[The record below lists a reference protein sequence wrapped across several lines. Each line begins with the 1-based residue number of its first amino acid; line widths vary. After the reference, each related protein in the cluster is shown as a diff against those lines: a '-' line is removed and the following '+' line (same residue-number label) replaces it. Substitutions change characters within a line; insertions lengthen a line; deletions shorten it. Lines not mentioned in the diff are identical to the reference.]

1 MSSNIIPNTND
12 GSQDAPKLCVY
23 LNLNNL
29 EDLPSDSLW
38 SGLEGAARFA
48 RLAAD
53 GFHGIQLADGQAKPP
68 ACQPLATCGSDRI
81 NTASE
86 AADIVA
92 RYADQ
97 GHQCLTVHAGWGIE
111 DDAEVWRLVE
121 AILSASEKS
130 ALPVYLETHRAT
142 ITQDI
147 WRTVQLTKRYPDI
160 RFNGDLSHYYTGQEL
175 VYGGL
180 DMKLEFMAPIFA
192 RIRFMHARISSP
204 GHIQMPVGNGTGRP
218 LQACGEIDYLADF
231 KKLWTCAMAGFLKS
245 AGPGDFLILC
255 PELLSRRYYYAR
267 TFPDPAGVLH
277 EESDRYAE
285 ALTYARIA
293 TECFNAARALEDSRL
308 GC

>member
-1 MSSNIIPNTND
+1 MIPNTND
-12 GSQDAPKLCVY
+12 GSSAAPQLRIY

-29 EDLPSDSLW
+29 EGLPPDSLW
-38 SGLEGAARFA
+38 PGLEGEAQFA

-53 GFHGIQLADGQAKPP
+53 GFHGIQLPDGQAAPP
-68 ACQPLATCGSDRI
+68 ACQGLATCASDRI
-81 NTASE
+81 NTA
-86 AADIVA
+86 ADALDVVA
-92 RYADQ
+92 RYADL

-111 DDAEVWRLVE
+111 DDADADRLVE
-121 AILSASEKS
+121 AILKASAKFS
-130 ALPVYLETHRAT
+130 LPVFIETHRAT

-147 WRTVQLTKRYPDI
+147 WRTVQLTKRFPDI

-180 DMKLEFMAPIFA
+180 DMKLEFMAPIFE
-192 RIRFMHARISSP
+192 RIRFMHARIGSP
-204 GHIQMPVGNGTGRP
+204 GHIQMPVGACTGRP
-218 LQACGEIDYLADF
+218 LQASGEIDYLADF
-231 KKLWTCAMAGFLKS
+231 KRLWIRAMAGFLTS

-267 TFPDPAGVLH
+267 TFPDAAGVLH

-293 TECFNAARALEDSRL
+293 VECFSAAQDRISRPIS
-308 GC
+308 